1 MIVNRKKSFFCIDF
15 SKYRLITN
23 LGILCLWSLKTHQQ
37 DKKCTVL
44 CDWLLWYS
52 CTNSG
57 WIFWSW
63 KSGKLCSWK
72 SLKVLEFLVWNWLW
86 TLYVTPLH
94 HSHLHCELSVSVNIH
109 MSPWLLIDSGCPHW
123 VSYTDDPPFSRHQ
136 SPHRDVTQT
145 LHCRQPS
152 LSGCRFLHLEH
163 SPPENV
169 VIASTLQ
176 SFQYHLKTFLFRRSF
191 PHIHLQLTFS
201 SVPSS
206 NDDYLGHSENH
217 DWSIDWPG
225 NAAHV
230 CV

>member
-123 VSYTDDPPFSRHQ
+123 VSYTDDIGRRRPLRSAATNHLIVTSLKLSTVGSRA
-136 SPHRDVTQT
+136 
-145 LHCRQPS
+145 
-152 LSGCRFLHLEH
+152 FL
-163 SPPENV
+163 V
-169 VIASTLQ
+169 AA
-176 SFQYHLKTFLFRRSF
+176 
-191 PHIHLQLTFS
+191 S
-201 SVPSS
+201 SVWNTLPRKTSSLHPLYSHFSITWKPSCS
-206 NDDYLGHSENH
+206 DVHSRTFIC
-217 DWSIDWPG
+217 S
-225 NAAHV
+225 
-230 CV
+230 